1 MKIKELDGSIMTVMK
16 MMNDSDRVFVPL
28 QHRNLAASYAS
39 RLKKKYGMIFH
50 INQMRTVSTKYAFV
64 VITKEKTPKKVENQ
78 SPFD

>member
-16 MMNDSDRVFVPL
+16 MMSDSDRVFVPL

-50 INQMRTVSTKYAFV
+50 INQMRTISTKYAFV
-64 VITKEKTPKKVENQ
+64 VITKEKSSRKED
-78 SPFD
+78 SL